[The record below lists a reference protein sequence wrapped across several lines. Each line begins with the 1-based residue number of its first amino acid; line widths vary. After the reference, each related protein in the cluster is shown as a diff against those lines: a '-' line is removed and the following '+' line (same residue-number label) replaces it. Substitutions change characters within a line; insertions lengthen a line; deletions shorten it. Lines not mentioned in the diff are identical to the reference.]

1 MRIRKFYDMEIL
13 IATSDRQVALASAG
27 AARLGMELDEAL
39 LRPGEPNVLLDMVTA
54 MARER
59 GVPVPPLREVAEA
72 IAPVIREELE
82 KLKSERL
89 S

>member
-1 MRIRKFYDMEIL
+1 MKITLELSAEEF
-13 IATSDRQVALASAG
+13 ALGALG
-27 AARLGMELDEAL
+27 AARLGLRSFGAAVEELAL
-39 LRPGEPNVLLDMVTA
+39 LSGPDGRNALLDMVTA

-59 GVPVPPLREVAEA
+59 GVPPPPLREVAEA

-82 KLKSERL
+82 KMKSERL